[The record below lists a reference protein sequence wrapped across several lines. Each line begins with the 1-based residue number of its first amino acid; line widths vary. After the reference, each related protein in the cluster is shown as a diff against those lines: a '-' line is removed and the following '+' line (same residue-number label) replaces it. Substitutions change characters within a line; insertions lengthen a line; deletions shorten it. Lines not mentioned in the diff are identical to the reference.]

1 MKNIKKLAEQFRKA
15 MDIAKDLGDF
25 NNNSTLCRFPCG
37 CCTVASGLLAQ
48 FLLENDIRTYEFYG
62 TYRDEN
68 EIQSHEWLLTKDDII
83 IDITG
88 DQFKYNPIFL
98 NYDATVYVGIMDDF
112 HRLFKIEQ
120 DNFYENMGLA
130 SFNVTVRQSLSML
143 YNKIISY
150 V

>member
-25 NNNSTLCRFPCG
+25 NNNPALCQFPCG

-48 FLLENDIRTYEFYG
+48 FLLENGIQTYEFYG

-68 EIQSHEWLLTKDDII
+68 EIQSHEWLLTKDDMI

-98 NYDATVYVGIMDDF
+98 NYDVPVYVGIMDDF
-112 HRLFKIEQ
+112 HKLFERDQEYIH
-120 DNFYENMGLA
+120 ENTGLT
-130 SFNVTVRQSLSML
+130 SFSGTIRQSLSMV